1 MLSFKPAIRR
11 RFHLASDGKF
21 SELYDL
27 YLRNVADFTQFRADH
42 PLDDTKDMSMESKAD
57 RFCALIEANEYSK
70 ANGLLHSSGLAP
82 ASEETHE
89 QLQKLIVQ
97 RSAEDSA
104 RIQESLTARS
114 QTTSATRRIS
124 FSHKDVK
131 RALRKLHKFTAAGG
145 SGWRNEFLKTLED
158 CSREELFD
166 VAHFF
171 ELLVNNRLQ
180 LYQEF
185 SAVVRLVPLRKK
197 KGGIRP
203 IGIGEPFTKVEGHLW
218 ADEVD
223 DSAKKILRP
232 FQFGYRCP
240 AGGEACV
247 RSFQFENDLWPMQ
260 LGEVDGINFF
270 GEMERLAMVDGAA
283 LISPEY
289 EQYTAG
295 RLAQPTTYY

>member
-1 MLSFKPAIRR
+1 MSSIRSDHGMPSANPLDEHGLPTPSTRNARTFKLLWILPRLIWHIPCRRINGKVRYEGMLSFKPAIRR

-104 RIQESLTARS
+104 RIQETLTAPSR
-114 QTTSATRRIS
+114 TTSATRRIS

-158 CSREELFD
+158 CSREQPFD

-197 KGGIRP
+197 ERWHP
-203 IGIGEPFTKVEGHLW
+203 PDRHRQ
-218 ADEVD
+218 A
-223 DSAKKILRP
+223 
-232 FQFGYRCP
+232 
-240 AGGEACV
+240 V
-247 RSFQFENDLWPMQ
+247 RESRRSS
-260 LGEVDGINFF
+260 LG
-270 GEMERLAMVDGAA
+270 
-283 LISPEY
+283 
-289 EQYTAG
+289 
-295 RLAQPTTYY
+295 